1 MYLLHK
7 VLKQPKLLLAL
18 IYFIQAAANNLN
30 AKCSFR
36 CPYSEQFACFFLVS
50 KEKVS
55 KNRHSL

>member
-1 MYLLHK
+1 MYSMARSAK
-7 VLKQPKLLLAL
+7 TPKLLLAL
-18 IYFIQAAANNLN
+18 IYFIEAVANNLN

-55 KNRHSL
+55 KKQT